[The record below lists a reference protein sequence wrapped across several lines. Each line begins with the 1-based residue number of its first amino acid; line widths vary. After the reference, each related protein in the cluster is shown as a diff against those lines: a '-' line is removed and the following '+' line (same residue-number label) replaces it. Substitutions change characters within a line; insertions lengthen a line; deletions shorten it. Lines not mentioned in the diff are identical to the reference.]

1 MTRSNFISRRSR
13 PVAGQR
19 GVVLLE
25 VLVAVLI
32 FSIGILGMIAMQ
44 TASVTA
50 VSDAKYRSEAAMVA
64 DQIIARMWADQ
75 ANITAYNT
83 GGPVSLAGYEAK
95 LPNGKREVAVGALP
109 PPTEPQMRTVT
120 IRITWQ
126 PPEGTTEHQ
135 YVTET
140 RITSST

>member
-1 MTRSNFISRRSR
+1 MIRSNLISRRSR
-13 PVAGQR
+13 PVASQR

-44 TASVTA
+44 AASVTA

-75 ANITAYNT
+75 ANITSYQT
-83 GGPVSLAGYEAK
+83 SGPVDLAGFEAK
-95 LPNGKREVAVGALP
+95 LPLGKRDVTVSALP
-109 PPTEPQMRTVT
+109 AASEPQMRTVT
-120 IRITWQ
+120 ITITWQ
-126 PPEGTTEHQ
+126 PPEGTTVHQ

-140 RITSST
+140 QISPTT